1 MRKLTA
7 EFVGTYFL
15 LFCGCGANVIN
26 QVSDGVIT
34 HMGIAI
40 TFGLIIMCLIYA
52 LGDISGAHFNPAVSI
67 AFTVAGKFPKSDLV
81 PYIISQILGA
91 VAAAFTLKILFPT
104 NQLLG
109 STIPAGS
116 ALQSFFLEILLTL
129 LLMLV
134 IIRVAHGSTEVGL
147 FAGVAIGATVGLDAM
162 FGGPISGASMNPARS
177 IGPAL
182 ASGHLE
188 HLWVYLLAPVIGAIL
203 AIYLNNYLIK
213 KIK

>member
-15 LFCGCGANVIN
+15 LFCGCGAIVIN

-134 IIRVAHGSTEVGL
+134 IIRVAHGSKEVGL

>member
-15 LFCGCGANVIN
+15 LFCGCGAIVIN

-34 HMGIAI
+34 HMGIAM

-109 STIPAGS
+109 STLPAGS

-134 IIRVAHGSTEVGL
+134 IIRVAHGSKEVGL

-213 KIK
+213 EIK

>member
-15 LFCGCGANVIN
+15 LFCGCGAIVIN

-52 LGDISGAHFNPAVSI
+52 LGEISGAHFNPAVSI

-134 IIRVAHGSTEVGL
+134 IIRVAHGSKEVGL